1 MEAIITS
8 NRKFEV
14 GFELEGAKVN
24 LSYDVTGTTPPTFVV
39 MRANYNEGGK
49 DANGMPYMPGQGTN
63 ISMNRTY
70 YPDGTIVPQP
80 DKLPMGQEF
89 ETTLNT
95 LISGLFTEE
104 HFLDPSAFIASL

>member
-1 MEAIITS
+1 MEATITT

-24 LSYDVTGTTPPTFVV
+24 LSYDVTGNTPPALVV
-39 MRANYNEGGK
+39 MRANYNEGEK

-95 LISGLFTEE
+95 IISGLFVSPN
-104 HFLDPSAFIASL
+104 FLDPNTFISSL